1 MSNSP
6 CRKECP
12 NRSPTC
18 HVSCKKYRR
27 WQQEHNREL
36 QERQKHRETEYA
48 FIEMSQ
54 RWGNRRNG

>member
-12 NRSPTC
+12 KRGSTC
-18 HVSCKKYRR
+18 HASCTEYIS
-27 WQQEHNREL
+27 WQQKHNREL
-36 QERQKHRETEYA
+36 QERQRQREREYA

-54 RWGNRRNG
+54 RWGDRR